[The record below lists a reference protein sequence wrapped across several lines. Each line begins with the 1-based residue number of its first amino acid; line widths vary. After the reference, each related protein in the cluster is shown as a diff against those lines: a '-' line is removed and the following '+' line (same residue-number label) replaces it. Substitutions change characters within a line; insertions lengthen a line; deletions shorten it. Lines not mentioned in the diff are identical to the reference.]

1 MARGITEIDVHTAA
15 DELVTK
21 GERPTV
27 ERIRAHLGTGSPN
40 TVTRW
45 LETWWQD
52 LGPRL
57 HSHGVRV
64 AIPDAPEALLDLA
77 GQWWS
82 LALASARS
90 IADQALADD
99 RAQLEAERAYLQQ
112 ASAALES
119 HGRGIEGQLAA
130 ARHAEQLALT
140 QTAELQRLISQLQG
154 QLAETSKQRDAALA
168 QSDHAREVI
177 SQLQRQLDQ
186 QLVTFQAERARL
198 GEHARAIEDRAYQ
211 EVDRSRQEVKEL
223 KTQLSAANKE
233 RARREKDAA
242 TNAQRAARELS
253 RLIQDAAAQRARADA
268 LETQLSSLK
277 DLSTAVRT
285 ALLPAKAKAA
295 GASTPGLGRQ
305 SLGQKT
311 RIRKSTRKGKVR
323 KINDKRE
330 LGEKDSN

>member
-1 MARGITEIDVHTAA
+1 MARGITETDVHTAA

-45 LETWWQD
+45 LETWWQG
-52 LGPRL
+52 LGTRL
-57 HSHGVRV
+57 HGHAARLSV
-64 AIPDAPEALLDLA
+64 PEAPAAVLELA

-82 LALASARS
+82 LALTSAHS
-90 IADQALADD
+90 IADRALADD
-99 RAQLEAERAYLQQ
+99 RAQLEAERADLQQ

-119 HGRGIEGQLAA
+119 HSRSIEGQLAA

-154 QLAETSKQRDAALA
+154 QLAETSKQRDTAVA
-168 QSDHAREVI
+168 QSDHARDVV

-186 QLVTFQAERARL
+186 QLVTFQAEHARL

-211 EVDRSRQEVKEL
+211 EVDRSRQEIKEL
-223 KTQLSAANKE
+223 KSQLSAANKE
-233 RARREKDAA
+233 RARHERDAA

-253 RLIQDAAAQRARADA
+253 RLVQDAASQRARADA

-285 ALLPAKAKAA
+285 ALLPAKAKAV
-295 GASTPGLGRQ
+295 GASTQGLGRQ
-305 SLGQKT
+305 PLGQKT
-311 RIRKSTRKGKVR
+311 RIRESSRKGRLR

-330 LGEKDSN
+330 LGKKDSN